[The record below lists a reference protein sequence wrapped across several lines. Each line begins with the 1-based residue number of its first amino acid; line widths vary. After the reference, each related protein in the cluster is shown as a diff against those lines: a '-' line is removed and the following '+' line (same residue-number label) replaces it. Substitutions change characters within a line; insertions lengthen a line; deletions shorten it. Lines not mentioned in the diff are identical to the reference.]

1 MKRTGDL
8 VRRYAPKQSRA
19 RLDPR
24 FWAGKDIPVRY
35 GPGVPYG
42 RFGGGDRPE
51 AGDRPWAAPV
61 SLADLD
67 AITERAQEDHGQRKA
82 LPAKADKPSPKHP
95 DGAEPTEHPRPYREL
110 LDGSDE
116 NGRTARDA
124 SVPSNRPTPD
134 CRISRPSRLR
144 RLSPLSSTNARG

>member
-19 RLDPR
+19 RLDPG
-24 FWAGKDIPVRY
+24 FWSGKDIPVRY
-35 GPGVPYG
+35 GPAAPYD

-67 AITERAQEDHGQRKA
+67 AITERAHQDHGQRKA
-82 LPAKADKPSPKHP
+82 QPARADKPSPKHP
-95 DGAEPTEHPRPYREL
+95 DGAEPTEHPKPYREL

-124 SVPSNRPTPD
+124 LRAFKPADAGLPDLSAEQAEAPVAAQRDKRP
-134 CRISRPSRLR
+134 
-144 RLSPLSSTNARG
+144 